1 MGLLGVIFGLL
12 VEFVIGGDGM
22 FDGESDFLLEIASY
36 QRMIGRGILRA
47 VVVVVVRGATSK
59 F

>member
-1 MGLLGVIFGLL
+1 MRFGLL

-36 QRMIGRGILRA
+36 QRIIGRGILRA